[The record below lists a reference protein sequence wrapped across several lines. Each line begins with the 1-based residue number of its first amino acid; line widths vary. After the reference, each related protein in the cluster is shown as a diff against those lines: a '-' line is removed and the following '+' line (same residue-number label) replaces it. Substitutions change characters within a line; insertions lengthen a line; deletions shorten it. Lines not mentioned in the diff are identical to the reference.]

1 MKRLDPQLELLLHRH
16 KGTLEPS
23 LAEALPH
30 LPPADEPL
38 RVIVEFRGELSDLE
52 AIGFV
57 KHSLVA
63 HPTEGYKIAT
73 GTIAAGGLE
82 ALAQID
88 HVVVASAPTPLGP
101 LLNYSADEIRAL
113 AVHRRNP
120 GGATGRGVVIGIVD
134 TGLEPRHGAFYGDNL
149 KSRIIAYWD
158 QKSHATDGTAG
169 PGNLGRVYNRQAIED
184 ALRDR
189 RQLGAEDEVGHGT
202 MVAGIAAGDGSPSTC
217 CVGGNTYIG
226 VAPGAEIIAVGVH
239 HRPVPLGDDQNVI
252 AALDFIF
259 SYPDAVGKP
268 LVVNISL
275 GALRG
280 AHDGSTRLERAIDAH
295 TASRPHSAVVVGN
308 GNFADKGFH
317 TKGRVPPNN
326 GMFDVK
332 YNIAEGDTLF
342 RYLEVWYPAGGPLN
356 AKLIAPGNTVLAPAN
371 GTHPDGILPPDEVLA
386 FAIRAQPGG
395 AAILVNTHTAIP
407 DNGDNRIQVTFGAGE
422 RPKGEWALQLINP
435 TGAAIDFHAW
445 LEREQRSGDTPPK
458 FTSPTS
464 DVTLSIPATAHQAIA
479 VGSFRNRMDCCDPGP
494 YGAIVESSSRG
505 PVRKDAGNNEKPNIT
520 APGLSITSA
529 AAGAA
534 NLRGDCCDCCPDWCC
549 CLYRSEDGTS
559 LAAPHVAGTIA
570 LMLEINPNLTR
581 DDIAQVLHD
590 TALPA
595 PAPDKDTWGAGKLN
609 ADDAV
614 KKAAQ
619 MAGGGGG
626 GPPTPALRR
635 RRSVMATTPPQKI
648 QPARPAG
655 ESAMRLIAARM
666 RAVPNGEAYAAL
678 ISRHFS
684 EVRRLIN
691 ANPRIATMW
700 HRGEGPKM
708 LRRLLQGAV
717 DDTAEPPLR
726 TPMQRQYLSR
736 FFDQLARFGSATLTA
751 NVHAHA
757 DALMRLLER
766 PLAAQVVAR
775 AGMRA

>member
-1 MKRLDPQLELLLHRH
+1 
-16 KGTLEPS
+16 
-23 LAEALPH
+23 
-30 LPPADEPL
+30 
-38 RVIVEFRGELSDLE
+38 
-52 AIGFV
+52 
-57 KHSLVA
+57 
-63 HPTEGYKIAT
+63 
-73 GTIAAGGLE
+73 
-82 ALAQID
+82 
-88 HVVVASAPTPLGP
+88 
-101 LLNYSADEIRAL
+101 
-113 AVHRRNP
+113 
-120 GGATGRGVVIGIVD
+120 
-134 TGLEPRHGAFYGDNL
+134 
-149 KSRIIAYWD
+149 
-158 QKSHATDGTAG
+158 
-169 PGNLGRVYNRQAIED
+169 
-184 ALRDR
+184 
-189 RQLGAEDEVGHGT
+189 
-202 MVAGIAAGDGSPSTC
+202 
-217 CVGGNTYIG
+217 
-226 VAPGAEIIAVGVH
+226 
-239 HRPVPLGDDQNVI
+239 
-252 AALDFIF
+252 
-259 SYPDAVGKP
+259 
-268 LVVNISL
+268 
-275 GALRG
+275 
-280 AHDGSTRLERAIDAH
+280 
-295 TASRPHSAVVVGN
+295 
-308 GNFADKGFH
+308 
-317 TKGRVPPNN
+317 
-326 GMFDVK
+326 
-332 YNIAEGDTLF
+332 
-342 RYLEVWYPAGGPLN
+342 
-356 AKLIAPGNTVLAPAN
+356 
-371 GTHPDGILPPDEVLA
+371 
-386 FAIRAQPGG
+386 
-395 AAILVNTHTAIP
+395 
-407 DNGDNRIQVTFGAGE
+407 
-422 RPKGEWALQLINP
+422 
-435 TGAAIDFHAW
+435 
-445 LEREQRSGDTPPK
+445 
-458 FTSPTS
+458 
-464 DVTLSIPATAHQAIA
+464 
-479 VGSFRNRMDCCDPGP
+479 
-494 YGAIVESSSRG
+494 
-505 PVRKDAGNNEKPNIT
+505 VRKDAGNNEKPNIT